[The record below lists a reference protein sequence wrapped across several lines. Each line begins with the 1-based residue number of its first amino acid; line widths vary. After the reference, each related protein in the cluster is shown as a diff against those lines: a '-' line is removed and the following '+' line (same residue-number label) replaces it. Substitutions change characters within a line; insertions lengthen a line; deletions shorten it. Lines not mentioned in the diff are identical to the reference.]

1 MSSAMITM
9 TISLLVL
16 MAGCGG
22 SMPKDI
28 GVRNNRLA
36 DCPPSP
42 NCVSSRSPDAGQ
54 AVDPLT
60 YSTDAD
66 AAMKALKDVI
76 ASMKRTRIRTEAKG
90 YLHVEFTSALFRF
103 VDDVE
108 FLIDEQ
114 ARLIHVRSAS
124 RIGHSDLG
132 ANRKR
137 VERIRTLWQQVNRQ
151 TTREDR

>member
-1 MSSAMITM
+1 MSSAILTM

-42 NCVSSRSPDAGQ
+42 NCVSSRSPDAGHT
-54 AVDPLT
+54 VDPLT

-66 AAMKALKDVI
+66 AAMRALKDVI
-76 ASMKRTRIRTEAKG
+76 GNMKRTRIRTESKG

-108 FLIDEQ
+108 FLVDEQ

-137 VERIRTLWQQVNRQ
+137 VEQLRSLWQQKG
-151 TTREDR
+151 TPAAKEDR

>member
-1 MSSAMITM
+1 
-9 TISLLVL
+9 

-22 SMPKDI
+22 SVPKDL
-28 GVRNNRLA
+28 GVKNDRLA

-42 NCVSSRSPDAGQ
+42 NCVSSRSLDAGH

-60 YSTDAD
+60 YSTDAVS
-66 AAMKALKDVI
+66 AMSALKDII
-76 ASMKRTRIRTEAKG
+76 AHMKRTHIRTETKR

-114 ARLIHVRSAS
+114 TRTIHVRSAS

-137 VERIRTLWQQVNRQ
+137 VELIRTLWHRKNGSAAKEAR
-151 TTREDR
+151 